1 MSNPKTELDRTPFA
15 IFKYTY
21 ACVLLI
27 FSVVIVMGLI
37 FTGQTNISN
46 GVHPAVAFVVC
57 WGVLIWLSM
66 VEGGQCSLVGLPPI
80 DRALYKESHPLTHK
94 ICEFAHRGDNLDRYL
109 MGRQFLVVFIV
120 FFINLSAAPLA
131 DASLFGLPDWVMTV
145 FLQTGVAMI
154 LFTAQIGQLAA
165 QCNASHMMLD
175 YINNYFMLFTL
186 YVCMAVEFSGLVHAS
201 YVIQLIVAKLAGKP
215 IESKE
220 PARNMFQSIF
230 FWSRCLMSVGVLGFA
245 LAVTLTALFEG
256 KTTMWK
262 SMPDSAAVILFFLL
276 MSVVGLLEGMQIAF
290 FAVSKMTKEERGQSR
305 LAKMTCDVLFAD
317 GGRNLPG
324 FMIGRQICVVGCMF
338 IVARVCTLNVEVGTG
353 QNVFGVPDGFQSFLN
368 TGLLAALITTILGSI
383 AWQLVAGAFPIAFL
397 SNPLVYVFLRFCL
410 LLEATGICAG
420 AWVLARV
427 AELVTGWKTDEHF
440 VGTAED
446 RKARSL
452 ESGPVKDTQHM
463 PAISKIKQI
472 LGEWKISTSGKDL
485 TCFCED
491 LFGSDE
497 SRPRASP
504 VIDAE
509 MAMKG
514 MHASEVKMSELAS
527 GYVATPN
534 SQLFPTPQ
542 RIVEHLLEE
551 KSEIPCFLLPPNHP
565 QHVPPHIVAFWL
577 MSQQNSKPIDLVVDV
592 AEK

>member
-1 MSNPKTELDRTPFA
+1 M
-15 IFKYTY
+15 
-21 ACVLLI
+21 
-27 FSVVIVMGLI
+27 
-37 FTGQTNISN
+37 
-46 GVHPAVAFVVC
+46 
-57 WGVLIWLSM
+57 
-66 VEGGQCSLVGLPPI
+66 
-80 DRALYKESHPLTHK
+80 
-94 ICEFAHRGDNLDRYL
+94 
-109 MGRQFLVVFIV
+109 
-120 FFINLSAAPLA
+120 SAAPIGEV
-131 DASLFGLPDWVMTV
+131 SLFGLPDWVMTV
-145 FLQTGVAMI
+145 FLQTGLAMI

-175 YINNYFMLFTL
+175 YINNYFMLVTL
-186 YVCMAVEFSGLVHAS
+186 YICMAVEFSGLVHAS
-201 YVIQLIVAKLAGKP
+201 YVIQMLVAKLAGKP

-220 PARNMFQSIF
+220 PARNAFQSIF
-230 FWSRCLMSVGVLGFA
+230 FWSRCVMSLGVLGFA

-305 LAKMTCDVLFAD
+305 CAKMTCDVLFAD

-338 IVARVCTLNVEVGTG
+338 IVARVCTLNVETGTG

-410 LLEATGICAG
+410 FLESTGICAG
-420 AWVLARV
+420 AWVLARG
-427 AELVTGWKTDEHF
+427 AELVSGWKIDEHY
-440 VGTAED
+440 VGTAEE
-446 RKARSL
+446 RKAQAL
-452 ESGPVKDTQHM
+452 ESGAKEDTQHM
-463 PAISKIKQI
+463 LGLSKIKQI
-472 LGEWKISTSGKDL
+472 LGEWKISTTG
-485 TCFCED
+485 ED
-491 LFGSDE
+491 LARFCDGICGDGA
-497 SRPRASP
+497 SRPQANP
-504 VIDAE
+504 TVDAE

-514 MHASEVKMSELAS
+514 LQPSEVKMAELAS
-527 GYVATPN
+527 GYVVTPN
-534 SQLFPTPQ
+534 AQLFPTPQ

-551 KSEIPCFLLPPNHP
+551 QSQIPCFLLPPNHP

-577 MSQQNSKPIDLVVDV
+577 MSQQTSKPIDLVVDN